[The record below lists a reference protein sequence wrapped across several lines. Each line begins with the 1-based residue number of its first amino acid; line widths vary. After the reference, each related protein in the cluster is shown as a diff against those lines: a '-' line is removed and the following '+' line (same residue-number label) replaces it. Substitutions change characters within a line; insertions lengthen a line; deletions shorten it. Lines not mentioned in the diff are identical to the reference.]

1 MDGTIQET
9 VLCLTRR
16 HGAWREQDRLW
27 LRRGTYAVGV
37 LYTVKM
43 NAHVD
48 ALFDGPFFRN
58 PVSVTKPSV
67 GFSWNSVQEFFT
79 EKQLSRKRD
88 FCKTRAVRFTLAP
101 LA

>member
-1 MDGTIQET
+1 MEGTTQET

-16 HGAWREQDRLW
+16 HGAWREQGILW

-37 LYTVKM
+37 LHTVQM

-58 PVSVTKPSV
+58 PVSVAKPSV
-67 GFSWNSVQEFFT
+67 GLSWNSVQFFT